1 VATPDPATGRR
12 SWLVFVR
19 GIPLIAAVVPLVFW
33 LHFGHV
39 GTFAIAFT
47 LALIALLASIAFG
60 LWNLERTEAERR
72 RTGRRPGP
80 G

>member
-1 VATPDPATGRR
+1 MATPDRASGRR
-12 SWLVFVR
+12 QWLAFVR
-19 GIPLIAAVVPLVFW
+19 GIPLIAAVVPLAFW

-47 LALIALLASIAFG
+47 VALSVLLGLIAFG
-60 LWNLERTEAERR
+60 LWNLERADAARR
-72 RTGRRPGP
+72 KGRRLGR